1 MAKYVVTHGDLD
13 GVGAA
18 ILSQVAYND
27 VTFTF
32 FAEYTTIDNYIA
44 SFLTSKKAEKDV
56 ELIITD
62 ICPSQSVCED
72 LDKVSEQFKLR
83 LFDHH
88 KTRQWVEKYPWAKFD
103 ISKSGTQLFYE
114 YVLKESAVVNPV
126 RRVDWTHW
134 KQALDYKNFVAAV
147 DAWDLWKLDS
157 PHRSRG
163 EGLNAL
169 FKFLRM
175 QEFTSIFAKDP
186 DADEKEPI
194 KTLLHYINKEK
205 EYIINRAIANC
216 QKNPVLRRDSLGRMY
231 IIIFTTDYVSEVCH
245 AILGHPDFEDLQ
257 YVVAYSPLAETCS
270 LRTTSPS
277 MDVSNLAKHL
287 GGGGHKDAAGFHYP
301 LRAHIEE
308 NIYKMI
314 AKIEY

>member
-13 GVGAA
+13 GAGAA

-27 VTFTF
+27 VAFTF

-44 SFLTSKKAEKDV
+44 SFIASKKSENNI

-114 YVLKESAVVNPV
+114 SIFNAAIGSFRPTAING
-126 RRVDWTHW
+126 
-134 KQALDYKNFVAAV
+134 YKNFVDAV

-186 DADEKEPI
+186 DADEKEPV

-245 AILGHPDFEDLQ
+245 AILDHSDFEDLQ

-301 LRAHIEE
+301 LRGHIEE
-308 NIYKMI
+308 NIHKMI

>member
-13 GVGAA
+13 GAGAA

-27 VTFTF
+27 VAFTF
-32 FAEYTTIDNYIA
+32 FAEYTTIDNYIS
-44 SFLTSKKAEKDV
+44 SFITSKKAEKDI

-103 ISKSGTQLFYE
+103 MTKSGTQLFYE
-114 YVLKESAVVNPV
+114 SVCSSTIGYY
-126 RRVDWTHW
+126 
-134 KQALDYKNFVAAV
+134 YKDFVAAV
-147 DAWDLWKLDS
+147 AAWDLWKLDS
-157 PHRSRG
+157 PHRARG

-245 AILGHPDFEDLQ
+245 AILDHPDFEDLQ

-270 LRTTSPS
+270 LRTKSPS
-277 MDVSNLAKHL
+277 MDVSDLAKRL

-308 NIYKMI
+308 NVYKMI
-314 AKIEY
+314 AQIEY